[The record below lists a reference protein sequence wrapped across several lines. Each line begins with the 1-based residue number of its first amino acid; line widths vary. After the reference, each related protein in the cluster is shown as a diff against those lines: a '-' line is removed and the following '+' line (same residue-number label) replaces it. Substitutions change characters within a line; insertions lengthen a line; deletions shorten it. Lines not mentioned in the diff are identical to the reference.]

1 MKNPII
7 EQLGNLVAVIES
19 AGLPALRIA
28 FTTAVAVFATA
39 GVFIWRKRHQL
50 FDRDPDVE
58 EDGPVARYNREE
70 EILLVWGGLML
81 VLFIICYE
89 VWTA

>member
-28 FTTAVAVFATA
+28 FTAAVVVFAAA
-39 GVFIWRKRHQL
+39 GVFIWRKRHQF
-50 FDRDPDVE
+50 FDRDP
-58 EDGPVARYNREE
+58 R
-70 EILLVWGGLML
+70 
-81 VLFIICYE
+81 
-89 VWTA
+89 